1 MELIFI
7 LFIILAPISFLTLL
21 EIIFLK
27 ESCEKTLKY
36 LKLLKGIEIFFF
48 LSSNGVIWLIICIII
63 YFTVLIFDFYKKI
76 INIKEFIISIIY
88 YIIDIVLAILILYK
102 VEDSLSV
109 VLSQ

>member
-21 EIIFLK
+21 EIIVLK

-63 YFTVLIFDFYKKI
+63 YFT
-76 INIKEFIISIIY
+76 
-88 YIIDIVLAILILYK
+88 ILILIFIRR
-102 VEDSLSV
+102 L
-109 VLSQ
+109 

>member
-21 EIIFLK
+21 EIIVLK

-63 YFTVLIFDFYKKI
+63 YFTVLILDYKYKR
-76 INIKEFIISIIY
+76 IY
-88 YIIDIVLAILILYK
+88 NKHNILYHWYS
-102 VEDSLSV
+102 VSNFDSL
-109 VLSQ
+109 

>member
-21 EIIFLK
+21 EIMVLK

-48 LSSNGVIWLIICIII
+48 LSSDGVIWLIICIII
-63 YFTVLIFDFYKKI
+63 YFTGINPTSTTYQI
-76 INIKEFIISIIY
+76 INTKIF
-88 YIIDIVLAILILYK
+88 
-102 VEDSLSV
+102 
-109 VLSQ
+109 

>member
-21 EIIFLK
+21 EIIVLK

-48 LSSNGVIWLIICIII
+48 LSSTGVIWLIICIII

>member
-21 EIIFLK
+21 EIIVLK

-48 LSSNGVIWLIICIII
+48 LSNDGLIWLIICIII
-63 YFTVLIFDFYKKI
+63 YFIVLIFDFYKKI

-88 YIIDIVLAILILYK
+88 YIVDIVLAILILYK

>member
-1 MELIFI
+1 MKLIFI

-21 EIIFLK
+21 EIIVLK

-36 LKLLKGIEIFFF
+36 LKLLKGIEIFLF

>member
-1 MELIFI
+1 MKLIFI

-21 EIIFLK
+21 EIIVLK

-48 LSSNGVIWLIICIII
+48 LSSNGVIWLIIL

>member
-21 EIIFLK
+21 EIIVLK

-48 LSSNGVIWLIICIII
+48 LSNNGVIWLIICIII

>member
-21 EIIFLK
+21 EIIVLK

-48 LSSNGVIWLIICIII
+48 LSSNVVILLIICIII
-63 YFTVLIFDFYKKI
+63 YFTILIFDFYKKI

>member
-21 EIIFLK
+21 EIIVLK

-48 LSSNGVIWLIICIII
+48 LSSNGVI
-63 YFTVLIFDFYKKI
+63 
-76 INIKEFIISIIY
+76 
-88 YIIDIVLAILILYK
+88 
-102 VEDSLSV
+102 
-109 VLSQ
+109 